1 MKYTGIL
8 SFACVLVL
16 SFMQYASGADITV
29 RSPAFKNGQRIPRA
43 HTCDGAN
50 LSPALFW
57 SFAGS
62 AGSFA
67 LTCTD
72 PDAPGGVFIHWI
84 AYNIPSHARGLDE
97 GFPRNA
103 PRSKALQGN
112 NDFGREGY
120 NGPCPPK
127 GKAHRYYFTVYVL
140 DIALEEKG
148 LSYQALMSRIKGH
161 ILAQGRLMG
170 LYGR

>member
-1 MKYTGIL
+1 MRYAKII
-8 SFACVLVL
+8 SMALVL
-16 SFMQYASGADITV
+16 SLSFLQYAFSADISV

-43 HTCDGAN
+43 HTCDGAD
-50 LSPALFW
+50 LSPALAW

-62 AGSFA
+62 ARSFV

-84 AYNIPSHARGLDE
+84 AYNIPSHSKGLDE
-97 GFPRNA
+97 GFPRDG
-103 PRSKALQGN
+103 RRLKAFQGN
-112 NDFGREGY
+112 NDFGRAGY

-127 GKAHRYYFTVYVL
+127 GKPHRYYFTVYAL
-140 DIALEEKG
+140 DIAMEERG
-148 LSYQALMSRIKGH
+148 LSYQALMAKIKGH
-161 ILAQGRLMG
+161 ILAQGQLMG